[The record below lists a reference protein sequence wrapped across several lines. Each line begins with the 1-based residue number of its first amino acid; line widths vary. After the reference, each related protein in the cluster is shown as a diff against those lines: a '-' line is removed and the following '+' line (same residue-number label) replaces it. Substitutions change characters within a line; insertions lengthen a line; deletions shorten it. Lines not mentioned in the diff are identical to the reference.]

1 LTYTVIRLKPLPSS
15 SSLLPSLYA
24 GFFWDALIFKLLSDS
39 VSLNSHLLSV
49 THWELVQRKVYLC
62 LFLANLYVFMSVG
75 AEQLWGMKTHAIALQ
90 WELLYDIYMGGHA
103 GQDVYL

>member
-1 LTYTVIRLKPLPSS
+1 MVIRLKPFPSS
-15 SSLLPSLYA
+15 SSLFPSLYA
-24 GFFWDALIFKLLSDS
+24 GFLRDALIFRLLSDS

-75 AEQLWGMKTHAIALQ
+75 AEQLWGMKTHTVALQ
-90 WELLYDIYMGGHA
+90 WELLCDIYIYRSTWA
-103 GQDVYL
+103 CWS